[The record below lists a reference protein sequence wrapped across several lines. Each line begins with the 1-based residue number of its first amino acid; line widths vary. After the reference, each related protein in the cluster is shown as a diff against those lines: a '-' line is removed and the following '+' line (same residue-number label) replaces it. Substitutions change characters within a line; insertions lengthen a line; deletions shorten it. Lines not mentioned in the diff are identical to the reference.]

1 MQISAH
7 FWFWHFYLHLFT
19 VALIFHIHKLTFPS
33 ASSFAKS
40 NGSLVIQY
48 LHNLKLYLISENF
61 TYKHKI
67 LINEGR
73 NKLKLSLRPCIMPWR
88 LTRGCGSKVPRI
100 LDLSTRWTWVFNF
113 MLQLLYLKEKV
124 TIIILK
130 RLNGPT
136 TCLDVT
142 THYS

>member
-1 MQISAH
+1 MAIQSIICHADIYTLLILI
-7 FWFWHFYLHLFT
+7 FYHLFT

-67 LINEGR
+67 FIYCIFSCRSMLVQPLNIETSKQIQD
-73 NKLKLSLRPCIMPWR
+73 NKI
-88 LTRGCGSKVPRI
+88 
-100 LDLSTRWTWVFNF
+100 
-113 MLQLLYLKEKV
+113 
-124 TIIILK
+124 
-130 RLNGPT
+130 
-136 TCLDVT
+136 
-142 THYS
+142 